1 MKVAFILTSHMGAL
15 KFIGEAMVDCDRA
28 IDTFNDFTQTDFGR
42 GAVEFIASGDALVGL
57 GDTGLR
63 ELAED
68 LESETEGDSCQLG
81 NILGALL
88 AAGKC
93 QTIGYANRVIC
104 LVCNSQLVP
113 SFLSWNN
120 YSIALFRTNVNR
132 FLSK

>member
-68 LESETEGDSCQLG
+68 LESENGG
-81 NILGALL
+81 
-88 AAGKC
+88 
-93 QTIGYANRVIC
+93 
-104 LVCNSQLVP
+104 
-113 SFLSWNN
+113 
-120 YSIALFRTNVNR
+120 
-132 FLSK
+132 

>member
-1 MKVAFILTSHMGAL
+1 MGAL

-28 IDTFNDFTQTDFGR
+28 IDAFNDFTQTDFGR

-63 ELAED
+63 EFAED
-68 LESETEGDSCQLG
+68 LESKTEGDSCQLG

-88 AAGKC
+88 AAGK
-93 QTIGYANRVIC
+93 TIGYANRVIC

>member
-28 IDTFNDFTQTDFGR
+28 IDAFNDFTQTDFGR
-42 GAVEFIASGDALVGL
+42 GAVEFIAS
-57 GDTGLR
+57 
-63 ELAED
+63 
-68 LESETEGDSCQLG
+68 
-81 NILGALL
+81 
-88 AAGKC
+88 
-93 QTIGYANRVIC
+93 GYANRVIC

-132 FLSK
+132 LLSK

>member
-1 MKVAFILTSHMGAL
+1 MGAL

-28 IDTFNDFTQTDFGR
+28 IDAFNDFTQTDFGK
-42 GAVEFIASGDALVGL
+42 GVVEFIASGDALVGL

-63 ELAED
+63 EFAED
-68 LESETEGDSCQLG
+68 LESKTEGDSCQLG

>member
-1 MKVAFILTSHMGAL
+1 MKIAFVLTAHVGAL
-15 KFIGEAMVDCDRA
+15 ELVGQTVIDGNRAVDA
-28 IDTFNDFTQTDFGR
+28 FNDFTQTDFGR

-57 GDTGLR
+57 GDTGLC